1 MKISHLIFLAFFFI
15 IILFSVTTVIN
26 IKQWEKVQEH
36 SEYVSTSG
44 AVVRNGTR
52 FQRNI
57 LNMVSGLRGY
67 LLTGENYFL
76 QVYDSATLENS
87 AILDELSHLIAAD
100 SPQQLRL
107 KTIEGLHERWINEF
121 ANPLKNARATAGK
134 TDNGVAAFNR
144 FYRGKLVEVDEEG
157 IHKQLQSMFREF

>member
-1 MKISHLIFLAFFFI
+1 MKISHLIFLAFSLI
-15 IILFSVTTVIN
+15 IVLFSATTVMN
-26 IKQWEKVQEH
+26 FKQWERVQEH
-36 SEYVSTSG
+36 TEYVSNSG
-44 AVVRNGTR
+44 AVIRNSTR

-87 AILDELSHLIAAD
+87 AILDELSHLIATD

-107 KTIEGLHERWINEF
+107 KNIERLHD
-121 ANPLKNARATAGK
+121 K
-134 TDNGVAAFNR
+134 
-144 FYRGKLVEVDEEG
+144 
-157 IHKQLQSMFREF
+157 